1 VCVCACVCARVRG
14 GGDARRWAVPW
25 SARGF
30 KLRILI
36 GAPSVAIQLDYANL
50 LATAVVA
57 LAQK

>member
-1 VCVCACVCARVRG
+1 MGCVFVRACARVCVVG
-14 GGDARRWAVPW
+14 AT
-25 SARGF
+25 RGF